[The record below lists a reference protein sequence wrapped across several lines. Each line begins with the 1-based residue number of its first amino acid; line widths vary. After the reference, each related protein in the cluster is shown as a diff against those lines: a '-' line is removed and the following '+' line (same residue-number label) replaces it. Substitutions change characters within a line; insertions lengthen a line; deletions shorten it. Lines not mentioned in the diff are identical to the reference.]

1 MLCPYKAMSLIPNT
15 QTNQISVC
23 LSIIITIILLHFD
36 SSQGGE
42 IANIFIWNW
51 FMEKYVLGVGWE
63 SSNTFLQGWKLLKEA
78 KPRQQPGRSPG
89 LEEAGS

>member
-42 IANIFIWNW
+42 IANIFIWN
-51 FMEKYVLGVGWE
+51 
-63 SSNTFLQGWKLLKEA
+63 
-78 KPRQQPGRSPG
+78 
-89 LEEAGS
+89 